1 MRHKIGIYYKLVLQ
15 IVILLRASY
24 LAFGSLVAL
33 LQLLAA
39 GQHSQGIVILADVF
53 RCLDVFLRQGRQ
65 ELLHHVLIVVS
76 RAAGVAYSHFSQKMY
91 GGSGQTLQDLLA
103 LAVDSN

>member
-1 MRHKIGIYYKLVLQ
+1 MRHKIGIDYILVLQ
-15 IVILLRASY
+15 IVFVLRVSY
-24 LAFGSLVAL
+24 LAFGSLITL

-53 RCLDVFLRQGRQ
+53 RCLDVLLRQGRQ
-65 ELLHHVLIVVS
+65 ELLHHVLIVMS
-76 RAAGVAYSHFSQKMY
+76 WAAGVAYSHFSQIMY